1 MIISIALKNSN
12 ILRVNGILLCL
23 IVQRFEYILLV
34 LVDSLTIMRQKFMI
48 MKAVEE
54 DPAYSSQ
61 DKIETK
67 KGKKNSEH
75 CVHKTQSLIQCFFPG
90 YSS

>member
-1 MIISIALKNSN
+1 MIISIALKNNN

-48 MKAVEE
+48 MGAVES

-67 KGKKNSEH
+67 KGKKNNEH